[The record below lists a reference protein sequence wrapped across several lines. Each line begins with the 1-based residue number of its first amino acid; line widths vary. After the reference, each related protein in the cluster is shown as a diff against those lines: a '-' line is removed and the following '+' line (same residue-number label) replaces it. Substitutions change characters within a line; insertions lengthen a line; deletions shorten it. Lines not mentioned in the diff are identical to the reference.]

1 MVGDIRNV
9 IVIQS
14 LFEKETKTG
23 EDLYNDTIRRKI
35 DYLQPDAIKMTHKF
49 FDVISKDEFIAILK
63 DFQASAEF
71 FEGGVLFHFEMHGL
85 NDMSGLI
92 FSDSSSINWFE
103 LADLLREINI
113 IINNNLFISMAT
125 CFGRYLYKGAVYN
138 KKAPYS
144 GYISASKAVS
154 EYEIMDDFAML
165 FDELIS
171 SGNLVYAYL
180 TLDKKGSNFFYK
192 DLEATNEEN
201 LNQIKTD
208 LIIKKGILDNVM
220 NSINYQSDELPN
232 QEMIDLIYE
241 SAANKAYE
249 EFSKKFLF

>member
-1 MVGDIRNV
+1 MVGDIRNI

-14 LFEKETKTG
+14 LFDNETKTG
-23 EDLYNDTIRRKI
+23 ADLYNDTIRRKI
-35 DYLQPDAIKMTHKF
+35 DYLQPDVIKMTHKF
-49 FDVISKDEFIAILK
+49 FDVASKDEFVAILK

-85 NDMSGLI
+85 NDISGLI
-92 FSDSSSINWFE
+92 FSDRSSINWFE

-113 IINNNLFISMAT
+113 IINNNLFITMAT

-144 GYISASKAVS
+144 GYISASKVVTVD
-154 EYEIMDDFAML
+154 EIMDNFTVL
-165 FDELIS
+165 FDVLIL

-180 TLDKKGSNFFYK
+180 TLDEKGSNFFYK

-201 LNQIKTD
+201 LKQIKND
-208 LIIKKGILDNVM
+208 PDIKQGILDIATK
-220 NSINYQSDELPN
+220 SINYDGDEAPN
-232 QEMIDLIYE
+232 QELIDLIYE

-249 EFSKKFLF
+249 EWTKNFLF